1 MTRNPGPKISVVI
14 PVFNERATV
23 EEIILRVQEVDL
35 DKEIV
40 IVDDASTDGTR
51 EFLADLAE
59 HATPNPGVMTLPA
72 VGRSVRADNI
82 RVFFQ
87 ERNCGKGAAL
97 RRGFQEARGDIV
109 IIQDAD
115 LEYDPQEYYK
125 LIGPIDRGRA
135 DVVYGSRFLGGPH
148 RVLFFWHSVGNRFLT
163 TASNVFTNLNLS
175 DVWTCY
181 KAFKREVLD
190 EIELKE
196 NRFGIE
202 PEITAKVA
210 KNGWRVYEVPIS
222 YWGRTYA
229 EGKKIT
235 WKDGFWGIWCI
246 LRYNILGRKRKEALA
261 PDLRQAPQKAKQKAV
276 GQRGASGG
284 EFTSPSCSGEF
295 TSPGGGVKP
304 PLASN

>member
-1 MTRNPGPKISVVI
+1 MTRNPGPKTSVVI
-14 PVFNERATV
+14 PVYNERTTI
-23 EEIILRVQEVDL
+23 EEIILRVQSIDL

-51 EFLADLAE
+51 EFLFDLAG

-97 RRGFQEARGDIV
+97 RRGFQEARGDVV

-115 LEYDPQEYYK
+115 LEYDPQDYSK
-125 LIGPIDRGRA
+125 LIEPIERGMA

-148 RVLFFWHSVGNRFLT
+148 RVLFFWHSIGNRFLT
-163 TASNVFTNLNLS
+163 TVSNVFTNLNLS

-190 EIELKE
+190 EIGLKE

-246 LRYNILGRKRKEALA
+246 LRYNLFSQKGKKALA
-261 PDLRQAPQKAKQKAV
+261 SDSLRAPQMARQKETLTWWKVWRA
-276 GQRGASGG
+276 
-284 EFTSPSCSGEF
+284 
-295 TSPGGGVKP
+295 
-304 PLASN
+304 

>member
-1 MTRNPGPKISVVI
+1 LRLLFQRVLQLYGRKRERPGMTLPRSASDDCMRPPSRSVPTSHMTRNPGPKISVVI
-14 PVFNERATV
+14 PAYNERTTI
-23 EEIILRVQEVDL
+23 EEIILRVQSMDL

-51 EFLADLAE
+51 EFLAYLAE

-87 ERNCGKGAAL
+87 ERNWGKGAAL
-97 RRGFQEARGDIV
+97 RRGLQEARGDIV

-190 EIELKE
+190 EIELRE
-196 NRFGIE
+196 N
-202 PEITAKVA
+202 
-210 KNGWRVYEVPIS
+210 
-222 YWGRTYA
+222 
-229 EGKKIT
+229 
-235 WKDGFWGIWCI
+235 
-246 LRYNILGRKRKEALA
+246 
-261 PDLRQAPQKAKQKAV
+261 
-276 GQRGASGG
+276 
-284 EFTSPSCSGEF
+284 
-295 TSPGGGVKP
+295 
-304 PLASN
+304 

>member
-1 MTRNPGPKISVVI
+1 MSIERRPAVSVI
-14 PVFNERATV
+14 MPVYNERTTI
-23 EEIILRVQEVDL
+23 EEIILRVQNVDL

-97 RRGFQEARGDIV
+97 RRGFQEARGDV
-109 IIQDAD
+109 VVIQDAD
-115 LEYDPQEYYK
+115 LEYDPQDYHK
-125 LIGPIDRGRA
+125 LVNPIKLGLA
-135 DVVYGSRFLGGPH
+135 EVVYGSRFFGGPH
-148 RVLFFWHSVGNRFLT
+148 RVLLFWHSVGNRFLT

-246 LRYNILGRKRKEALA
+246 LRYNILSPKGKKALA
-261 PDLRQAPQKAKQKAV
+261 PDSLRSPQMAKRKETLTRWKVWRA
-276 GQRGASGG
+276 
-284 EFTSPSCSGEF
+284 
-295 TSPGGGVKP
+295 
-304 PLASN
+304 